1 MKKINNIKYY
11 LLYGISY
18 IHALLPWS
26 LLYFLSDV
34 LFVVLYRL
42 VRYRRKIVRVNLQ
55 NAFPEKSVIEIEKI
69 ERQFYHFL
77 CDYYIETI
85 KLLHISDEDVKRRM
99 KFENP
104 ELLNELTKDGNS
116 CLLSLGHYGNWEY
129 VSSIGFY
136 LFPELFQGQIYHKL
150 RDGAFDRF
158 FLKIR
163 SRFSP
168 LSIEMS
174 DAMRTIVH
182 NRQQGKAMV
191 IGFINDQ
198 RPRRN
203 AGQHWTRFLN
213 QDTPA
218 LIGME
223 RIARKFGFSVV
234 YLDLRREKRGH
245 YVGRFSVITTNASK
259 EEKFAVTEQYM
270 RLLEKT
276 ILRDPAYWLWSH
288 KRWKFKRETAEKI

>member
-1 MKKINNIKYY
+1 
-11 LLYGISY
+11 
-18 IHALLPWS
+18 

-150 RDGAFDRF
+150 RDGAFRSF
-158 FLKIR
+158 FLNSI
-163 SRFSP
+163 SFSP

-234 YLDLRREKRGH
+234 YLDLRREKEGIMS
-245 YVGRFSVITTNASK
+245 VEFSVITTDASK
-259 EEKFAVTEQYM
+259 EEN
-270 RLLEKT
+270 L
-276 ILRDPAYWLWSH
+276 P
-288 KRWKFKRETAEKI
+288 